1 MGFFDKAMKF
11 MMEIGEEIVKEQLV
25 NAKKSG
31 NLSTREIREK
41 ETLNKEFSQAKKDT
55 DRLIYKKEKLEK
67 KIEKISNNEELS
79 SEEKENQIA
88 ELKLQINV
96 LNEEIKISRKDTISK
111 FKTVSNNTNDDF

>member
-41 ETLNKEFSQAKKDT
+41 ENLNKEFSQAKKDT